1 MSSLS
6 PPGADSKS
14 IRLLLIEDDPVDVRV
29 LRERLLGEIGSH
41 FEIENCD
48 RLDSAFERL
57 RMRRFDVV
65 LLDLSLPDSDGS
77 ATIARLHRAVPDVP
91 IIALTGSDNE
101 EVIES
106 AIRQGAED
114 YLIKGSV
121 KTDILVRSI
130 GYAID
135 RKRLRA
141 GLTME
146 RDSALE
152 AARLRTEFL
161 ANMSHEIRTPLTG
174 VVGMTWLLI
183 DTELNDDQREMI
195 EIAQQ
200 SSKTLLR
207 IVDDILDFSKIS
219 AGKMSLEDA
228 DFDLSQAVES
238 VMAVFIEA
246 ARTKGVALDSM
257 IESDVP
263 VRLRGDSGRL
273 CQILTNLVGNAVKF
287 TAQGAVRLRV
297 GLVSEADRESV
308 LRFQVFD
315 SGIGIP
321 LDGQRVIFKSFVQA
335 EASTT
340 RRFGG
345 TGLGLAISTQLVELM
360 GGRIGVES
368 VPGDGSTFWFTARFR
383 HRENAQYDTAAANLQ
398 LERIR
403 VLICGGPSSVGS
415 LSDHLEAWKIR
426 STLVTNSFQ
435 ALAALNDA
443 VAAGDPFEM
452 VIVELGLPASDG
464 FELARAIKE
473 TSPLG
478 PVKVIGIH
486 PFGTRPGTELMKTAG
501 IRALLA
507 EPIRPSRLFD
517 TLIALTT
524 PASSVPPSAEP
535 SVNEHLGRSLKTP
548 IPAEI
553 RARKRILLAEDN
565 LVNQQ
570 VATRMIERLGYKLD
584 IVGNGGDAIEKL
596 AGKDYD
602 LILMDC
608 QMPELDGY
616 SATQEIR
623 RRESPSRHT
632 WIIGLTAYALSGDR
646 ENCLRAGMDDY
657 LSKPVMLE
665 DLAATLDKW
674 LDARAPIPISGLLAE
689 APLSDTNLVAH
700 PAEAPVDAS
709 VLAELREYQKP
720 GEPDF
725 VTELIGIFIDDLADR
740 LTQIR
745 SGLQAADP
753 SRINQAAHAL
763 KGASAE
769 LGARRMQE
777 ICSRLELKAA
787 TGSIEDTPSLLLE
800 LEAEA
805 ESVRTALASHCV
817 SAQALRPAPEV

>member
-91 IIALTGSDNE
+91 IIALTGSNNE

-238 VMAVFIEA
+238 VMAVFIEV

-263 VRLRGDSGRL
+263 CGCAAIPDACARFSPTSSAMRLNLPRRARSGCALAWSAKPIEKVSCASRSSIAGSEYLWMDNVLSSSPLCRLR
-273 CQILTNLVGNAVKF
+273 
-287 TAQGAVRLRV
+287 
-297 GLVSEADRESV
+297 
-308 LRFQVFD
+308 
-315 SGIGIP
+315 P
-321 LDGQRVIFKSFVQA
+321 L
-335 EASTT
+335 
-340 RRFGG
+340 
-345 TGLGLAISTQLVELM
+345 
-360 GGRIGVES
+360 
-368 VPGDGSTFWFTARFR
+368 
-383 HRENAQYDTAAANLQ
+383 
-398 LERIR
+398 
-403 VLICGGPSSVGS
+403 
-415 LSDHLEAWKIR
+415 
-426 STLVTNSFQ
+426 
-435 ALAALNDA
+435 
-443 VAAGDPFEM
+443 
-452 VIVELGLPASDG
+452 LPAASG
-464 FELARAIKE
+464 APAWVWLF
-473 TSPLG
+473 PLNW
-478 PVKVIGIH
+478 
-486 PFGTRPGTELMKTAG
+486 
-501 IRALLA
+501 
-507 EPIRPSRLFD
+507 
-517 TLIALTT
+517 
-524 PASSVPPSAEP
+524 SS
-535 SVNEHLGRSLKTP
+535 
-548 IPAEI
+548 
-553 RARKRILLAEDN
+553 
-565 LVNQQ
+565 
-570 VATRMIERLGYKLD
+570 
-584 IVGNGGDAIEKL
+584 
-596 AGKDYD
+596 
-602 LILMDC
+602 
-608 QMPELDGY
+608 
-616 SATQEIR
+616 
-623 RRESPSRHT
+623 
-632 WIIGLTAYALSGDR
+632 
-646 ENCLRAGMDDY
+646 
-657 LSKPVMLE
+657 
-665 DLAATLDKW
+665 
-674 LDARAPIPISGLLAE
+674 
-689 APLSDTNLVAH
+689 
-700 PAEAPVDAS
+700 
-709 VLAELREYQKP
+709 
-720 GEPDF
+720 
-725 VTELIGIFIDDLADR
+725 
-740 LTQIR
+740 
-745 SGLQAADP
+745 
-753 SRINQAAHAL
+753 
-763 KGASAE
+763 
-769 LGARRMQE
+769 
-777 ICSRLELKAA
+777 
-787 TGSIEDTPSLLLE
+787 
-800 LEAEA
+800 
-805 ESVRTALASHCV
+805 
-817 SAQALRPAPEV
+817 